1 MVQDFIKE
9 FDNIIEISMSTANQK
24 GGSEV
29 HVTSL
34 DLFKNTVTTIAD
46 SKKDNRDF
54 IDLLNIYS
62 SFVIYDSILKPF
74 QTGEIII
81 NDSNDLIPNYPILG
95 KAILFTLDT
104 IHQMVLK
111 ILK

>member
-1 MVQDFIKE
+1 
-9 FDNIIEISMSTANQK
+9 MSTANQK
-24 GGSEV
+24 GGGEV

-62 SFVIYDSILKPF
+62 SLLSMIAYL
-74 QTGEIII
+74 
-81 NDSNDLIPNYPILG
+81 N
-95 KAILFTLDT
+95 LFKLER
-104 IHQMVLK
+104 
-111 ILK
+111 

>member
-1 MVQDFIKE
+1 
-9 FDNIIEISMSTANQK
+9 MSTANQK
-24 GGSEV
+24 GGGEV
-29 HVTSL
+29 HLTSL

-81 NDSNDLIPNYPILG
+81 NVNIVEI
-95 KAILFTLDT
+95 TL
-104 IHQMVLK
+104 LAK
-111 ILK
+111 N